1 MANVIWINLDDKT
14 PEDDQIEDFEMSKR
28 KSEQVQMKDKAAFGA
43 DHCFGHK
50 TAHDAH
56 HGKGSVG
63 KKINKKDQGKKP
75 PKTKFKGIKGNKVQV
90 TPDTQCVS
98 DCEVVPD
105 GQSVLGSQV
114 GHGQDKGS
122 VDGKN
127 MKKKVE
133 GTKYKV
139 KTKTHTYRTE
149 GVEIYT
155 IKINYNKKQTQIH
168 MRDDE
173 KFELA
178 RDYISTWVGISK
190 CQLIMKSKRK
200 VIMDHDTPLS
210 FKLDPNIDSI
220 TCSQLKY
227 D

>member
-1 MANVIWINLDDKT
+1 MTNVICINLDDKT
-14 PEDDQIEDFEMSKR
+14 PEDYQTEDFEMIKR
-28 KSEQVQMKDKAAFGA
+28 KSEQVQIKHEAAHGI

-50 TAHDAH
+50 TAHYAH
-56 HGKGSVG
+56 HGKGPVG
-63 KKINKKDQGKKP
+63 KKIKKKDEGKKP
-75 PKTKFKGIKGNKVQV
+75 PKLKSKGVKGNKVQV

-190 CQLIMKSKRK
+190 CQLIMKSKCK
-200 VIMDHDTPLS
+200 AIMDHDTPLS